1 MRGVESAQVHLAIQK
16 SSVLRRA
23 DNPAEAS
30 VVLALASGSRPEA
43 AMVEG
48 VASLVAG
55 SVEGLARENVT
66 VLDDSGRLLSNLEQ
80 EAGATGLTSRQLAIQ
95 RDMESHLET
104 KAYELVEPV
113 VGTGNVTVRV
123 AAALNFDQV
132 GRTVESYNLD
142 EQVTVQEDRSEII
155 PGTEEQGASSVT
167 TNSVFE
173 TPRSVETFSRSGAR
187 VERLTVAVVVNHREV
202 ADGDE
207 VRSLPRTGEEL
218 AQVEAVVRNGLGVSP
233 GRGDAITVVSLP
245 FDREPAMGATGPVEE
260 EGVDVMALLQAG
272 MRPTV
277 GLLALVFAFV
287 LALRL
292 LGALKSS
299 PRPAAQAGALPG
311 PSGTQ
316 QQALP
321 EEGSGNEP
329 PREEKQRERR
339 VLSAPEPPKV
349 EIKDPEMTAR
359 VVQSWMRES

>member
-1 MRGVESAQVHLAIQK
+1 
-16 SSVLRRA
+16 
-23 DNPAEAS
+23 
-30 VVLALASGSRPEA
+30 
-43 AMVEG
+43 MVEG